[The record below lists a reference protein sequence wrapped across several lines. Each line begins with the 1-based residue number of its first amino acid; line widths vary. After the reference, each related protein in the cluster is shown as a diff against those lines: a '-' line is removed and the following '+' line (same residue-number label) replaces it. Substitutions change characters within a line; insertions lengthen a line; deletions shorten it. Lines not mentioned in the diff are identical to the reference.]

1 MRWFVGHGPA
11 VTAILPLQA
20 MRQCAVG
27 YADGSV
33 AVYSIETSVEEVV
46 VKAHAGAVRKMLYDE
61 EKRLVTSVGED
72 GFVKMWEI
80 VVGVNGGS
88 EAQELNGEK
97 SAGQNAFNLFSFHEE
112 TVHEEKKKRAELVML
127 KSFQVEGVELIEI
140 VKVKNGVLMTAGVS
154 RLKKWGVCYKQAK

>member
-1 MRWFVGHGPA
+1 M
-11 VTAILPLQA
+11 
-20 MRQCAVG
+20 
-27 YADGSV
+27 
-33 AVYSIETSVEEVV
+33 
-46 VKAHAGAVRKMLYDE
+46 
-61 EKRLVTSVGED
+61 
-72 GFVKMWEI
+72 
-80 VVGVNGGS
+80 VVGVADGR